1 MVGNSIPFLS
11 HSSRANLFFTKK
23 EKRETWVGRSYE
35 ETRALGPERKE
46 GEGFFEWGDR
56 EDKEAKEEASFCL

>member
-1 MVGNSIPFLS
+1 M
-11 HSSRANLFFTKK
+11 
-23 EKRETWVGRSYE
+23 GRSYE
-35 ETRALGPERKE
+35 ETRALGRERKE